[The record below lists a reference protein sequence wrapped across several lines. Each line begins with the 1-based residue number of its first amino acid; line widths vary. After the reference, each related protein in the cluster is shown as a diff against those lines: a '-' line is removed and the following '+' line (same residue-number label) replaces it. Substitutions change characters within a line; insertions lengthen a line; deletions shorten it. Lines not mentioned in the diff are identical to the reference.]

1 MKNLIPIFLL
11 IIAIFTNCKTSSET
25 VFINENI
32 SIRLPADYTITEEG
46 NSKTL
51 EANLDNDKIKVI
63 KILLNLP
70 DTLSLDT
77 KKQYFITNLNSFIK
91 TFDFINLDT
100 TLSYHGNH
108 IQSDI
113 TFDYNDHNKPYK
125 FYGRFI
131 VQNENFIAICYQ
143 MSNPDDNSSVGI
155 KNKLFTSIRIK

>member
-11 IIAIFTNCKTSSET
+11 IIAIFTNCKNASKT
-25 VFINENI
+25 VVINENI

-46 NSKTL
+46 STKTM
-51 EANLDNDKIKVI
+51 EANLDNDKIKVF

-70 DTLSLDT
+70 DTLSRET
-77 KKQYFITNLNSFIK
+77 KKQYFLTNINSFIK

-108 IQSDI
+108 IQSDM
-113 TFDYNDHNKPYK
+113 TFDFTDHDKLYK

-131 VQNENFIAICYQ
+131 GQNENFIAICYQ
-143 MSNPDDNSSVGI
+143 MSNPDDNSSIGS
-155 KNKLFTSIRIK
+155 KNKLFASIKIK